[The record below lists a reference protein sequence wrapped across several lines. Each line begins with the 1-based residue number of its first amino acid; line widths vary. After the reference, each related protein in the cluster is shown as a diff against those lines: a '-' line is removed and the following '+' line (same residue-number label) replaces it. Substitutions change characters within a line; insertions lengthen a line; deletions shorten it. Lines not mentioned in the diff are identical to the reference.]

1 MKKVIFKG
9 CATALVTPFTNDGIN
24 FEELRKLIEFQ
35 ILEGIDGLV
44 ICGTTGESSTMSL
57 AEKKSVID
65 FSVKVANCRVPIIAG
80 TGGNN
85 TADAVAMSKYAESV
99 GADALLL
106 VTPYYNKTTQKGLIA
121 HFSKIAERV
130 NIPIILYNVPSR
142 TGLNIEP
149 EICLESSKIP
159 NIVAIKEASG
169 NISQV
174 AKIANLCNDEL
185 TIYSGNDDQILPILS
200 LGGLG
205 VISVLSNVYPKF
217 VHELV
222 MDYLTGNWQKATASQ
237 IYSLPLINALFS
249 EVNPIPIKYALNKIG
264 FNCGIPRLPLIELS
278 DKNKE
283 RIDTLLKETSKI
295 TILYYAFLLIFL
307 WFLYINSNF

>member
-1 MKKVIFKG
+1 MKKVLFKG
-9 CATALVTPFTNDGIN
+9 CGTALVTPFTNDGIN

-35 ILEGIDGLV
+35 ILEGIDSLI

-57 AEKKSVID
+57 EEKKAVIE
-65 FSVKVANCRVPIIAG
+65 FSVKIANGRVPIIAG

-85 TADAVAMSKYAESV
+85 TTDVINLSKYAESV
-99 GADALLL
+99 GADGLLL

-121 HFSKIAERV
+121 HFSEIAKNV
-130 NIPIILYNVPSR
+130 SIPIILYNVPSR
-142 TGLNIEP
+142 TGINIEP
-149 EICLESSKIP
+149 ETCLELSKIS
-159 NIVAIKEASG
+159 NIVGIKEASG

-174 AKIANLCNDEL
+174 SKITNLCKDNL
-185 TIYSGNDDQILPILS
+185 AIYSGNDDQIMPILS

-205 VISVLSNVYPKF
+205 VISVLSNIYPKY
-217 VHELV
+217 VHNLV

-237 IYSLPLINALFS
+237 IYAIPLISALFS
-249 EVNPIPIKYALNKIG
+249 EVNPIPIKYAVNKIG

-283 RIDTLLKETSKI
+283 KIDLLMKNW
-295 TILYYAFLLIFL
+295 L
-307 WFLYINSNF
+307 